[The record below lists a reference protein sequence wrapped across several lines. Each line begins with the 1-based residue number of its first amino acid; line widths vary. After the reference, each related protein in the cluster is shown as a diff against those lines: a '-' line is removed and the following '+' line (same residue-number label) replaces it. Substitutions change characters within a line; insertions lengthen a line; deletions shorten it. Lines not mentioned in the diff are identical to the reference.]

1 MREQKKY
8 IVEILDNLEKNKITV
23 DEAVLQIHKI
33 KIEENIEK
41 KAKSIKVKF
50 IDGEN
55 GKKVNMPP
63 IPVGLVS
70 GLTSFGL
77 LLGTKFSDDED
88 LKKINRKDL
97 KEMFEE
103 LRKHPPFKLVDVLDE
118 SDGTVVEIYT
128 K

>member
-1 MREQKKY
+1 MK
-8 IVEILDNLEKNKITV
+8 IIEILDNLENENITI
-23 DEAVLQIHKI
+23 DEAVDEILKTEH
-33 KIEENIEK
+33 EEVIQRK
-41 KAKSIKVKF
+41 KAKFIKVKV

-55 GKKVNMPP
+55 GKKVNIPP
-63 IPVGLVS
+63 IPLGLVS

-77 LLGTKFSDDED
+77 LLGAKFSEDED

-97 KEMFEE
+97 KKVFDE
-103 LRKHPPFKLVDVLDE
+103 LKKHPPFKLVDVLDE

>member
-1 MREQKKY
+1 MK
-8 IVEILDNLEKNKITV
+8 IIEILDNLENNNITV
-23 DEAVLQIHKI
+23 EEAVNRII
-33 KIEENIEK
+33 KAEDEEVIQRK
-41 KAKSIKVKF
+41 KAKFIKVKV

-55 GKKVNMPP
+55 GKKINIPP
-63 IPVGLVS
+63 IPLGLVS

-77 LLGTKFSDDED
+77 LLGAKFSEDED

-97 KEMFEE
+97 KEIFEE